1 MNFITFTLLW
11 INVGSILKITSSRET
26 HFSLFIWMKKKVLDG
41 NLSFLWIILKWPTFS
56 LFTSE
61 PNKNSLIMYSYI
73 SLLIESKELFLKESL
88 SLSTFMELL
97 LAKFLGKDSEI
108 PLKTLTLE
116 ELNCLCI
123 IVKIYLIA
131 ILYHFSSKLKKVK

>member
-1 MNFITFTLLW
+1 
-11 INVGSILKITSSRET
+11 
-26 HFSLFIWMKKKVLDG
+26 
-41 NLSFLWIILKWPTFS
+41 
-56 LFTSE
+56 
-61 PNKNSLIMYSYI
+61 MYSYI

-131 ILYHFSSKLKKVK
+131 ILYHFSSKLKKVKTKFYLL